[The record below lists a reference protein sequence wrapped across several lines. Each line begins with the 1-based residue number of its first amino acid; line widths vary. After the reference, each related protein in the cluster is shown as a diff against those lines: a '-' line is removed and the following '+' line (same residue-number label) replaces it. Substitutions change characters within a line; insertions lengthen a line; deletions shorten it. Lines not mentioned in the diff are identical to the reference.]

1 MIFFYH
7 KILLKVE
14 LCNREVRRM
23 TEEEIRNR
31 GIRCALRHMHS
42 LRVQAAGGKKAD
54 FIEPCQ
60 QCGEFD
66 ACEAD
71 WSETTKLIMKESGYL
86 DCD

>member
-1 MIFFYH
+1 MR
-7 KILLKVE
+7 VE
-14 LCNREVRRM
+14 
-23 TEEEIRNR
+23 TYAFIK
-31 GIRCALRHMHS
+31 S
-42 LRVQAAGGKKAD
+42 AGCWWEKAD

-66 ACEAD
+66 VCEAD

>member
-1 MIFFYH
+1 MQ
-7 KILLKVE
+7 
-14 LCNREVRRM
+14 
-23 TEEEIRNR
+23 EEEIRNR

-54 FIEPCQ
+54 FIEACQ

-66 ACEAD
+66 VCEAD

>member
-1 MIFFYH
+1 MTSQQ
-7 KILLKVE
+7 
-14 LCNREVRRM
+14 NDREVRKM

-66 ACEAD
+66 VCEAD